1 MAKVSPIQ
9 TNFNGGEI
17 SPLLFGR
24 PDLDK
29 YRAGLQTCLN
39 FIPLI
44 QGPIERRPGTV
55 HIVEVK
61 TSSKATRLIR
71 FEFSTT
77 QAYILEMG
85 DLYFR
90 VIKDN
95 GQVTSGGS
103 PVEVVTTYVEAD
115 LFELKFTQSADTLY
129 VTHPSYKPR
138 KITRTSDTAWTIT
151 DITFSDGP
159 FLNTNAEATTLALSS
174 TSGSVTVTASAVTG
188 INGGD
193 GFQTTDIGRQIRFQD
208 PAGDWTYLTITAR
221 ASTTSVTATIDG
233 PNASAGTATTDWRLG
248 VWSDTTGYPAAVTFH
263 QNRLVLGGGVDYP
276 QRIDMSRTGDFENF
290 APTELDGT
298 VVDDNGVTDTFSADV
313 VNSIRWLADDEKG
326 LLTGTVGG
334 EWITR
339 PSDTGG
345 VITPSNVQSKRSS
358 GYGSAD
364 IQPIR
369 AGRSVVFIQK
379 AKRKFREIAYNFEID
394 GIEADD
400 MTLIAEG
407 VTRTGVL
414 EVAYQAEPNSV
425 IWGCLTDGTLI
436 GATYD
441 RKQQVVGWHR
451 HVVGGV
457 GTAEGTQAEVES
469 IAVIPNAAGTA
480 DELYI
485 LVKRYINGATVR
497 FIEYMKPY
505 WDAETDIEDAFFVD
519 SGLSLD
525 SPITVTGITSA
536 DPAVVTTATHGFSNG
551 DNVRFTE
558 VKGMIDVNTVN
569 YLIADKTATT
579 FELASTTKITPNIT
593 AVTQANPGVVTATAH
608 GLADGDEIA
617 IFNVAGMTELN
628 GIHYTVANKTDDT
641 FELSG
646 INTSGFTTFVSS
658 GDIHPM
664 IDSTTF
670 TAYVSGG
677 EVRKQVTSVSGLS
690 HLEGEVVQVLTEG
703 STHPDRTV
711 ASGAITLA
719 SGFTHVHVGLSYISD
734 AETLR
739 QEAGAK
745 DGTAQGKLQRITRVI
760 LRFFQTLG
768 GTVGPDVTSLDTIVF
783 REGGDAMDTA
793 TPLFTGD
800 VEIEWDAEYSTE
812 AYVFLR
818 QEQPLP
824 MTLQAVMPQ
833 LNTQD
838 R

>member
-1 MAKVSPIQ
+1 MHIASTESP
-9 TNFNGGEI
+9 TEA
-17 SPLLFGR
+17 S
-24 PDLDK
+24 
-29 YRAGLQTCLN
+29 
-39 FIPLI
+39 
-44 QGPIERRPGTV
+44 
-55 HIVEVK
+55 
-61 TSSKATRLIR
+61 RLVR

-77 QAYILEMG
+77 QAYILELG
-85 DLYFR
+85 NLYFR
-90 VIKDN
+90 VFKDN
-95 GQVTSGGS
+95 GQVTSSGS
-103 PVEVVTTYVEAD
+103 PVEVTTTYAEAD

-129 VTHPSYKPR
+129 ITHPSYKPR

-151 DITFSDGP
+151 DITFGDGP
-159 FLNTNAEATTLALSS
+159 FLNTNATDTTLTLSGG
-174 TSGSVTVTASAVTG
+174 TYTKGTTGVTVTASAITG
-188 INGGD
+188 INSD
-193 GFQTTDIGRQIRFQD
+193 TGFQTTDIGRLIRWED
-208 PAGDWTYLTITAR
+208 PAGNWTWYTITAHT
-221 ASTTSVTATIDG
+221 STTVVTVTITG
-233 PNASAGTATTDWRLG
+233 PTASAATGTVDWRLG

-263 QNRLVLGGGVDYP
+263 QNRLVFGGGVEFP

-298 VVDDNGVTDTFSADV
+298 VVDDNGITDTFSADV
-313 VNSIRWLADDEKG
+313 VNAIRWVADDEKG
-326 LLTGTVGG
+326 LVTGTVGG

-345 VITPSNVQSKRSS
+345 VLTPSNVQSKRSS

-364 IQPIR
+364 IQPVR
-369 AGRSVVFIQK
+369 AGRSIIFIQR
-379 AKRKFREIAYNFEID
+379 AKRKIREIAYDFQID

-400 MTLIAEG
+400 MTVISEG
-407 VTRTGVL
+407 VTRSGVV

-425 IWGCLTDGTLI
+425 IWACLTNGTLI

-441 RKQQVVGWHR
+441 RKQKVVGWHR

-457 GTAEGTQAEVES
+457 SDAAGAQAKVES
-469 IAVIPNAAGTA
+469 IAVIPNTTGTA
-480 DELYI
+480 DELYMI
-485 LVKRYINGATVR
+485 VQRYVNGATVR
-497 FIEYMKPY
+497 SVEYMKPY
-505 WDAETDIEDAFFVD
+505 WDAETDLEDAFFVD

-525 SPITVTGITSA
+525 SPVTVTGITSA

-551 DNVRFTE
+551 NNVRFTE
-558 VKGMIDVNTVN
+558 VKGMTDVNTIN
-569 YLIADKTATT
+569 YLVVDKTLTT
-579 FELASTTKITPNIT
+579 FEIASTTKITPNIT

-617 IFNVAGMTELN
+617 IFGVAGMTELN
-628 GIHYTVANKTDDT
+628 GFHYTIANKTDNT

-646 INTSGFTTFVSS
+646 INTSGFTAFVSS

-664 IDSTTF
+664 IDSTSF
-670 TAYVSGG
+670 TAYVSDG

-703 STHPDRTV
+703 STHPNRTV
-711 ASGAITLA
+711 ASGAITLS
-719 SGFTHVHVGLSYISD
+719 SGFTHVHVGLSYVSD

-739 QEAGAK
+739 QEAGAR

-768 GTVGPDVTSLDTIVF
+768 GKVGPDIASLDTIVF